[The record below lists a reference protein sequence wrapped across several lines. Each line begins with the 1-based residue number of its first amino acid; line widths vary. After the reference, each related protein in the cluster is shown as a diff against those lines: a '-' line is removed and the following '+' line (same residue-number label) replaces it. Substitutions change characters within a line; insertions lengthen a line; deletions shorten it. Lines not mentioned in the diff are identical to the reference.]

1 MVFLN
6 DFFRIFIFFVI
17 ICESA
22 SCTNRIHKMG
32 GLLHPDPYTNEVNAD
47 PDRNEVNADPESVF
61 NNAEVYA

>member
-32 GLLHPDPYTNEVNAD
+32 GLLDPD